1 MKKWIIL
8 FAVITFFSA
17 RAVQNSMYVWADY
30 KSVLARYT
38 EKPNNANRNEL
49 EACLFRIISESAQQK
64 KRVPPGICL
73 QYGFLLSLEGKN
85 EMASQYYNLERS
97 NYPESATL
105 IGELESK
112 LK

>member
-1 MKKWIIL
+1 MKKWLIL
-8 FAVITFFSA
+8 FVIITFLSSC
-17 RAVQNSMYVWADY
+17 AVQNSMYVWVDY

-38 EKPNNANRNEL
+38 EKPNAANRNEL
-49 EACLFRIISESAQQK
+49 EACLMRIISESAQQK

-73 QYGFLLSLEGKN
+73 QYGFLLSLDGKN
-85 EMASQYYNLERS
+85 EMASQYYKLERN

-105 IGELESK
+105 LNEIEYK